1 MLQLTTTDTI
11 LWSDLFQHVVKSKDR
26 TTIDAIV
33 SELKTVYAACLK
45 RSKRQVKQIVEGLPK
60 EWNVPGKVVKEK
72 LQQLFDEQWTAG
84 VWDNFVECLNENI
97 SNG

>member
-1 MLQLTTTDTI
+1 
-11 LWSDLFQHVVKSKDR
+11 
-26 TTIDAIV
+26 
-33 SELKTVYAACLK
+33 
-45 RSKRQVKQIVEGLPK
+45 VEGLPK
-60 EWNVPGKVVKEK
+60 EWNVPGKVVEEK

>member
-1 MLQLTTTDTI
+1 
-11 LWSDLFQHVVKSKDR
+11 
-26 TTIDAIV
+26 
-33 SELKTVYAACLK
+33 
-45 RSKRQVKQIVEGLPK
+45 LPK
-60 EWNVPGKVVKEK
+60 EWNVSGKVVEEK